1 MGVVMAIIRIDTKN
15 STQRIIYRNNIPDII
30 KKFLDIKTGVVIR
43 MTQDEYNFFDEACTQ
58 YNMRVRPYMKYNKH
72 IVKKIHEIM
81 INEINKSTK
90 NDNLISVCCI
100 VGDVSYKN
108 IYDRLAVLS
117 YNDEKDILKCENS

>member
-43 MTQDEYNFFDEACTQ
+43 MTQDEYNFFDEACTH